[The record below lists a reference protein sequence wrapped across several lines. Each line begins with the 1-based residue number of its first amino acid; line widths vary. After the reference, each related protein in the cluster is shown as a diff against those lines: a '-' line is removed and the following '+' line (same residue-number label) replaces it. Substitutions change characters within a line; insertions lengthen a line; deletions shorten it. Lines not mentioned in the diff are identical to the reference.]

1 MTKQKGLK
9 ESKIYVNEEKR
20 GLCSIFEFYIL
31 FNFFFWR
38 VGGGSSGP
46 RWV

>member
-31 FNFFFWR
+31 FNFFFLESRGRFEW
-38 VGGGSSGP
+38 S
-46 RWV
+46 